1 MEVTIQMTMGRLLE
15 IRVSSG
21 FRTVEEVDAMF
32 GRVASVVAS
41 HLRGSGMNAQASL
54 RHVTIAD
61 WRKCVLM
68 STEAA
73 SRLQEGMASTNANV
87 IRAAA
92 LASRESPS
100 AVMQFLRII
109 RDSQHEGRKLFF
121 EEEQVVQWLGEV
133 LTVTETARLRQ
144 FLREGMKGVP

>member
-1 MEVTIQMTMGRLLE
+1 MTMGRLLE

-21 FRTVEEVDAMF
+21 FRTIEEVDAMF
-32 GRVASVVAS
+32 RRVASVVAS
-41 HLRGSGMNAQASL
+41 HLRGSGMNAQDSL

-73 SRLQEGMASTNANV
+73 TRLQEGMARSNSNV

-109 RDSQHEGRKLFF
+109 RDSQHDGRKLFF

-133 LTVTETARLRQ
+133 LTLTETARLRQ